1 MRRLP
6 IAVAAFGFAA
16 GIGVGYLAGKTG
28 AVPGAVVK
36 PVLSS
41 LLNAA
46 GGATQGQEILAIFG
60 HNLGAFVLAPV
71 LAIFTAGI
79 SGFALTFLPGFL
91 LGYTAAVSSWSVAFA
106 GVTPNGLIE
115 VPAAIVAGGLAIHI
129 GANVIHM
136 EPNGGWTARTLSAVA
151 DYTRSLR
158 WLLPA
163 LALAAVIEVR
173 FG

>member
-1 MRRLP
+1 
-6 IAVAAFGFAA
+6 
-16 GIGVGYLAGKTG
+16 
-28 AVPGAVVK
+28 
-36 PVLSS
+36 
-41 LLNAA
+41 
-46 GGATQGQEILAIFG
+46 
-60 HNLGAFVLAPV
+60 
-71 LAIFTAGI
+71 
-79 SGFALTFLPGFL
+79 
-91 LGYTAAVSSWSVAFA
+91 VAFA
-106 GVTPNGLIE
+106 GFTPNGLIE